1 MSNFQRD
8 NYNMNNMQ
16 SQFLTLSIFDPIR
29 EDNIILYRNY
39 NMLVKQG
46 MSKNSLFSL
55 KTKIK

>member
-1 MSNFQRD
+1 
-8 NYNMNNMQ
+8 MNNMQ